1 MFDDRP
7 GHLALPKPPPIPV
20 IISVGLIVDLSNYL
34 SME

>member
-7 GHLALPKPPPIPV
+7 GHLALPKPPPM